1 MERDSFAF
9 AWHLL
14 FSAALISAVRS
25 QIPLPKHPLGFVYQ
39 GGESSARAPIHL
51 TAFVDLTCPDS
62 KQAWPTVKKIADM
75 YGPKVVQF
83 TLQLFPLPYHTN
95 AFIAAQVS
103 LRFDLKSCPCL
114 ACSKRSLSEHLE
126 QASPCQIIIDAPKNV
141 CVDCQ
146 HEFAW
151 QLCTWYISVDETIL
165 GEMPSFSEVKPN
177 SAPF

>member
-1 MERDSFAF
+1 MERDRFAF

-14 FSAALISAVRS
+14 LSAALISAVRS

-39 GGESSARAPIHL
+39 GGESSAPIHL

-75 YGPKVVQF
+75 YGPKVVQC

-103 LRFDLKSCPCL
+103 LRPGGGT
-114 ACSKRSLSEHLE
+114 A
-126 QASPCQIIIDAPKNV
+126 I
-141 CVDCQ
+141 
-146 HEFAW
+146 
-151 QLCTWYISVDETIL
+151 
-165 GEMPSFSEVKPN
+165 
-177 SAPF
+177 